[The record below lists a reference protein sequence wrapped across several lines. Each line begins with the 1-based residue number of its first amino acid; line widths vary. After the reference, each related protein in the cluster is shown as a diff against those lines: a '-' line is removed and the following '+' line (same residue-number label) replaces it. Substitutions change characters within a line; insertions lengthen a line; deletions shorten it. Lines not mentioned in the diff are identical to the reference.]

1 MATKRTIVRL
11 VAIGTVLGASPAL
24 AHTGLEHAHS
34 FASGFAHPWTGLD
47 HVLAMVA
54 VGLWAGLVG
63 GRALWAWPAA
73 FVGVMLAGGALG
85 MSGRAVPMV
94 EPGILASIIVLGL
107 LVLAAAR
114 LPVAPGALL
123 VGAFAVLHG
132 HAHGAELPAE
142 AASVT
147 YAVGFAL
154 ATAILHGLGLGVAWL
169 CRGERGRLLVRGA
182 GAAVAATGIAL
193 AVVI

>member
-1 MATKRTIVRL
+1 MRTLRTGLAALAVTMS
-11 VAIGTVLGASPAL
+11 ASGAAM

-34 FASGFAHPWTGLD
+34 FAAGFAHPWTGFD

-85 MSGRAVPMV
+85 IAGVAVPMV
-94 EPGILASIIVLGL
+94 ESGILASIIALGV

-114 LPVAPGALL
+114 LPVALGALL

-132 HAHGAELPAE
+132 HAHGTELPAE
-142 AASVT
+142 AAAVA
-147 YAVGFAL
+147 YASGFAS
-154 ATAILHGLGLGVAWL
+154 ATAILHGLGLGLARL
-169 CRGERGRLLVRGA
+169 CRGGRGALLVRGS
-182 GAAVAATGIAL
+182 GAAVAAAGIAL
-193 AVVI
+193 AVI